1 VYKRQTDNTASTIV
15 QRDSSSQINVA
26 LTPTTNT
33 NATSKKY
40 VDDRDALKVDKVSGS
55 KRVYGTD
62 SQGNQTTYDY
72 DSFGKV
78 DDVKV
83 GDTSVVVNKIAS
95 LGTMAGEDKNDY
107 VLGNTA
113 ITGATKCKIT
123 YDSKG
128 LVTAGA
134 DLTASDIPDLNLS
147 KIIDVTATATEVN
160 YLSGVTSSVQ
170 TQLNNKVDKT
180 TTENKLYGTDSSGA
194 AYLYSIA
201 SAATASTVAYRGTGG
216 VLQVGTPTADTHA
229 TTKQYVDNLVSTDY
243 ALQIID
249 Y

>member
-1 VYKRQTDNTASTIV
+1 MLFRS
-15 QRDSSSQINVA
+15 
-26 LTPTTNT
+26 
-33 NATSKKY
+33 
-40 VDDRDALKVDKVSGS
+40 
-55 KRVYGTD
+55 
-62 SQGNQTTYDY
+62 GNQTTYDI

-83 GDTSVVVNKIAS
+83 GTTSVVVNKIAS
-95 LGTMAGEDKNDY
+95 LGTMAGEDKDDY

-134 DLTASDIPDLNLS
+134 DLAASDIPDLNLS

-160 YLSGVTSSVQ
+160 YLSGVTSNVQ

-180 TTENKLYGTDSSGA
+180 STGNKLYGTNSSGVQ
-194 AYLYSIA
+194 YLYTVA
-201 SAATASTVAYRGTGG
+201 SAASGNSVAYRGSGG
-216 VLQVGTPTADTHA
+216 VLQVGTPTECGTTHEA
-229 TTKQYVDNLVSTDY
+229 TSGMSS
-243 ALQIID
+243 
-249 Y
+249 